1 MSRGADYASG
11 ASTPEARW
19 ARLGPYYAMFPIGFA
34 RDAIEDFTR
43 PGDLILDPFCGRGT
57 APYAAMVVGRDAL
70 ACEINPVAWIYAA
83 TKTAPEHDPERV
95 KHRIR
100 ELADLASPDGREPES
115 EFQAHAFC
123 PAVLGFINAAR
134 RELRWRHDTIDRTV
148 AAFIIHYLH
157 SKLPQGLSNQM
168 RHCRAMS
175 PGYCVRWWKDNG
187 FETPPEV
194 DPVSF
199 LNARVDWRY
208 QKGIPA
214 SAHSSGV
221 IVALG
226 DSATDLPETTKLSRL
241 VVTSPPYSGVTDY
254 KADSW
259 LRLWA
264 IGGRPAPA
272 PMGQQTETPRLGCL
286 QQDAEPGVLG
296 GGAARGRRRGVAGA
310 LRRPPSAPS
319 ISCTR
324 LWPRLPV
331 PGPCTC
337 VLLRSED
344 RPRHPSTATVQ
355 RSRERWTCSFSRETP
370 QPREVGRLATISDRT
385 HAEVRPS
392 SDRGA

>member
-11 ASTPEARW
+11 VSTPEARW

-100 ELADLASPDGREPES
+100 ELADLASPEGREPES

-221 IVALG
+221 IIALG

-264 IGGRPAPA
+264 IGEGPPLPRWDSKQKHLDLVAYSKMLNRVFSAASRRADDDAVWLVRCDARERTFNIVYPVVAAVAGARAVHVRPAPFRRPTQTSLYGDRAAKPGEMDLLVLPRDPAA
-272 PMGQQTETPRLGCL
+272 PRGRETG
-286 QQDAEPGVLG
+286 DDFGSN
-296 GGAARGRRRGVAGA
+296 ARG
-310 LRRPPSAPS
+310 
-319 ISCTR
+319 
-324 LWPRLPV
+324 
-331 PGPCTC
+331 GP
-337 VLLRSED
+337 
-344 RPRHPSTATVQ
+344 A
-355 RSRERWTCSFSRETP
+355 
-370 QPREVGRLATISDRT
+370 
-385 HAEVRPS
+385 
-392 SDRGA
+392 